1 MSESFSASRRP
12 APVYEL
18 PLKGAKMAAKP
29 VRPVAAM
36 PLEPSL
42 EQVKAVKGALNFLT
56 ALIAFY
62 GELVEQEGLANAEP
76 AQNKGPGPQ

>member
-1 MSESFSASRRP
+1 MSESFSANRGP

-18 PLKGAKMAAKP
+18 PLKGAKP

-62 GELVEQEGLANAEP
+62 GELVEQEGLANAEQ